1 MARWQPMS
9 DKNRHDPIVS
19 SLEGHVLVVSKQ
31 NGKAAL
37 TRDRLIP
44 VVRVEHPVW
53 HMVKRSD
60 YKIFFSS

>member
-1 MARWQPMS
+1 MARWQPMGE
-9 DKNRHDPIVS
+9 KTRHDPIVS

-37 TRDRLIP
+37 TRDGLIP

-53 HMVKRSD
+53 HMVERSD
-60 YKIFFSS
+60 SKIFFSS